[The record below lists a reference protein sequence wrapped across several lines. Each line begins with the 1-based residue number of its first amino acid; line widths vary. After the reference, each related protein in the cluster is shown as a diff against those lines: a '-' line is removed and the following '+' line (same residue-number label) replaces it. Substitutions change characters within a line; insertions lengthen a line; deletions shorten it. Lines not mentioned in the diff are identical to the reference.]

1 MKSKDELKDAAVES
15 TMPPLR
21 GSRDKCLFMRGFDAG
36 FSAGQFETT
45 IAELKALVDEH
56 ARYKAALDDV
66 YGLLGIIY
74 DDICDEDL
82 QGPPGHA
89 ITVGIETI
97 NAALSGKDGE

>member
-1 MKSKDELKDAAVES
+1 MCKAQNGYEDRCWCDNCGLE
-15 TMPPLR
+15 
-21 GSRDKCLFMRGFDAG
+21 FDDIK
-36 FSAGQFETT
+36 T
-45 IAELKALVDEH
+45 EH
-56 ARYKAALDDV
+56 ARYKSALDDV

-97 NAALSGKDGE
+97 NTALSGKEQK